1 MGVGKVASLLS
12 SYKECKSRITK
23 AGNKKQTEEIYKQ
36 EIVYIMVSIDYK
48 IITPTVDLSAAKTQL
63 KKGES
68 ETVEVYCHYPKP
80 TNPIYPDFPLSG
92 YTLIIL
98 DGLEHYKGKHSRIHY
113 KK

>member
-1 MGVGKVASLLS
+1 MQQRL
-12 SYKECKSRITK
+12 
-23 AGNKKQTEEIYKQ
+23 N
-36 EIVYIMVSIDYK
+36 
-48 IITPTVDLSAAKTQL
+48 

-98 DGLEHYKGKHSRIHY
+98 DGLEHYKVSTQEFTTKVMEKLSL
-113 KK
+113 K